1 MSKNKAADDFRE
13 WIKARP
19 WALGA
24 PMGLL
29 DEALAAERQAGFD
42 AGYKQGFQPTETG
55 NLRLQKARRS
65 SGWQPMRDGID
76 YDSSEQ

>member
-1 MSKNKAADDFRE
+1 MSSEAAKRLRGMIQRTDEPGISTGSMRRE
-13 WIKARP
+13 SMLA
-19 WALGA
+19 
-24 PMGLL
+24 ML

-42 AGYKQGFQPTETG
+42 AGY
-55 NLRLQKARRS
+55 KARRS